1 MNYRIFSF
9 LALLVATLLWW
20 APAGAQGEDWRE
32 RAADKFLILYAAGSE
47 AEAERYAGFIDTIYE
62 EVSAVFSHRTA
73 TPLTLRLFP
82 TNEAYYR
89 VNPQARAVPGVVAH
103 ADFRRRE
110 LVVIVEQTL
119 QQTEVEVQ
127 NNIRHELTHIVAGD
141 LSEGR
146 LNAGFQEGVAQY
158 LELPAG
164 ELERKIGA
172 LRQSLDQG
180 LLLPWSAFDERDSIY
195 SRPEISYPQTLSVV
209 AFLVEREG
217 LGKLRE
223 FLTTSA
229 RSSGYRSA
237 LERTY
242 GVSATR
248 LEEEWAAWLP
258 GYLDGGYR
266 RNAVATYDLSY
277 PRQLVTEGRYNE
289 ANTELEQ
296 TITWLE
302 QNQTTQPAEILAE
315 AQALRDQAIIGVRA
329 ERLAEA
335 TRQALEQGEYN
346 QAQQL
351 LAQARDLYAELGDTR
366 QNDVLQAYSERIARG
381 ELANQQLLAADELAR
396 NLRYPQ
402 ARAAADAA
410 ANEFAALGDNL
421 RLDNALAIRRTLDER
436 QRFLGAALLGVGM
449 LGIAL
454 SLLGQWRQRQPE
466 VW

>member
-1 MNYRIFSF
+1 MTRRIFAI
-9 LALLVATLLWW
+9 LAVLFATLTLW
-20 APAGAQGEDWRE
+20 APAAAQSTAWLE
-32 RAADKFLILYAAGSE
+32 RPGNTFTILYVAGYE
-47 AEAERYAGFIDTIYE
+47 AEAERYAGFVDAIYE
-62 EVSAVFSHRTA
+62 EVATVFSHRTA

-110 LVVIVEQTL
+110 LVVIIEQTL
-119 QQTEVEVQ
+119 QQTDVEVQ
-127 NNIRHELTHIVAGD
+127 NNVRHELTHIVAGD

-158 LELPAG
+158 LEAPAG

-172 LRQSLDQG
+172 LRQASDQG
-180 LLLPWSAFDERDSIY
+180 LLLPWSAFDERDQIY
-195 SRPEISYPQTLSVV
+195 SRPEIGYPQTLSVV

-217 LGKLRE
+217 FGKLRE

-248 LEEEWAAWLP
+248 LEEEWANWLP
-258 GYLDGGYR
+258 TYLDGGYR
-266 RNAVATYDLSY
+266 RNALASYDLSF
-277 PRQLVTEGRYNE
+277 PRQLVREGRYTE
-289 ANTELEQ
+289 AKTELEQ
-296 TITWLE
+296 AMSWLE
-302 QNQTTQPAEILAE
+302 QNQATQPADSLS
-315 AQALRDQAIIGVRA
+315 QARALYEQSLDGVRA

-335 TRQALEQGEYN
+335 TRLALEQGEYA
-346 QAQQL
+346 QAQQS
-351 LAQARDLYAELGDTR
+351 LALARDLYAALGDTR
-366 QNDVLQAYSERIARG
+366 QDAVLQAYSERIARG
-381 ELANQQLLAADELAR
+381 ELASQQLIAADKLAQG
-396 NLRYPQ
+396 LQYPQ

-410 ANEFAALGDNL
+410 ASEFAALGDRL

-436 QRFLGAALLGVGM
+436 QRWLGAALLGIGL
-449 LGIAL
+449 LGIVGSA
-454 SLLGQWRQRQPE
+454 LGQWRQRQPE